1 MLIKIDKMLSEK
13 KKKKSAEISSWIQA
27 KAFSSHH
34 MLQSLGQ
41 RDPLGRGADLT
52 YSP

>member
-13 KKKKSAEISSWIQA
+13 KKKNLPKYPAGIQA